1 MSKDEIFETTKSVFE
16 KWDKEEVVE
25 YLSTILS
32 ELVSNGVSI
41 SACEI
46 TPPYIEYVGDNGLLQ
61 REYARRDN
69 LSIREQLTLNFLRH
83 DEEVKEQ
90 FMKELVKNIPSPKE
104 YKP

>member
-1 MSKDEIFETTKSVFE
+1 MSKDEIFEATKSGFE
-16 KWDKEEVVE
+16 NWEKENVIE

-46 TPPYIEYVGDNGLLQ
+46 TPPYFEYVDDNGLLQ

-69 LSIREQLTLNFLRH
+69 LSIREQLTLSFVKH
-83 DEEVKEQ
+83 DE
-90 FMKELVKNIPSPKE
+90 
-104 YKP
+104 

>member
-1 MSKDEIFETTKSVFE
+1 MNKDEIFEATKSVFE
-16 KWDKEEVVE
+16 KWDKEDVIE
-25 YLSTILS
+25 YLSTVLS

-46 TPPYIEYVGDNGLLQ
+46 TPPYIEYADDNGLLQ

-69 LSIREQLTLNFLRH
+69 LSIREQLTLSFVKH

-90 FMKELVKNIPSPKE
+90 FMKK
-104 YKP
+104 

>member
-1 MSKDEIFETTKSVFE
+1 MSKDEIFEATKSVFE

-46 TPPYIEYVGDNGLLQ
+46 EPPYIEYADDNGLLR
-61 REYARRDN
+61 REYVRRDN
-69 LSIREQLTLNFLRH
+69 LSIREQLTLSFVKH
-83 DEEVKEQ
+83 DEKVREK

-104 YKP
+104 

>member
-1 MSKDEIFETTKSVFE
+1 M
-16 KWDKEEVVE
+16 
-25 YLSTILS
+25 S

-46 TPPYIEYVGDNGLLQ
+46 TPPYIEYVDGNGLLQ

-69 LSIREQLTLNFLRH
+69 LSIREQLTLNFLGH

-90 FMKELVKNIPSPKE
+90 FMKELVKNIPSSKE
-104 YKP
+104 YNL

>member
-1 MSKDEIFETTKSVFE
+1 MSKDEIFEATKSVFE

-46 TPPYIEYVGDNGLLQ
+46 TPPYFEYVDYNGLLQ
-61 REYARRDN
+61 REYERRDN
-69 LSIREQLTLNFLRH
+69 LSIREQLTLNFEVH
-83 DEEVKEQ
+83 DEKVKEQ

-104 YKP
+104 RNS